1 MRVMLVLMNPFDS
14 IRQAPRSFVYGP
26 SQSTIFFE
34 TVKREYD
41 SKEVRIVLPRCTRR
55 EQSRV
60 FLGARLRGDI
70 INGHPAC
77 PQGFFGLGGRSWN

>member
-1 MRVMLVLMNPFDS
+1 MRVMSALMNPFDS

-41 SKEVRIVLPRCTRR
+41 K
-55 EQSRV
+55 QG
-60 FLGARLRGDI
+60 GADSLTPV
-70 INGHPAC
+70 HYT
-77 PQGFFGLGGRSWN
+77 